1 MRNRTQT
8 HADTHTHTRTRNGAN
23 THDVWAAAA
32 AAQAVVV
39 HDVLPADPTRPCP
52 FSWIPEDLRYT
63 ISQFVASDQ
72 ASDFVVTTAQTVNR
86 SSNMPLSAL
95 HDEHDLVLRGIP
107 ANGTLYITEVPD
119 ESDEI
124 REVFN
129 ERTRQMVS
137 DLGPWFAKI
146 HRHVGGSIDKDRTPL
161 RRRGA
166 PRHRFFVEGT
176 ASHAVRLHISDAEY
190 SVMNEWHD
198 SSELRPATSR
208 ETAQMRTRLGQRRDA
223 LMQDDDMRFM
233 KVSGASTKA
242 CDGQLIVLAL
252 CKALKI
258 KAKLSILG
266 TLPLMARLDLENP
279 VDALSTMVHP
289 WNLKSQM
296 SYNLGKW
303 LVLVPA
309 KWLIGSQRRHNS
321 FIVNDGFPTAIPS
334 AGRSESGIT
343 ITKRS
348 SKTKTKVRV
357 LPTSTASSN
366 ANPRDWSA
374 RSSTP
379 GSWNTGTPPSR
390 PSRR

>member
-32 AAQAVVV
+32 AAGGGGARRASCRP
-39 HDVLPADPTRPCP
+39 DRPAP
-52 FSWIPEDLRYT
+52 SWIPEASYT

-190 SVMNEWHD
+190 
-198 SSELRPATSR
+198 TS
-208 ETAQMRTRLGQRRDA
+208 
-223 LMQDDDMRFM
+223 
-233 KVSGASTKA
+233 
-242 CDGQLIVLAL
+242 
-252 CKALKI
+252 
-258 KAKLSILG
+258 
-266 TLPLMARLDLENP
+266 
-279 VDALSTMVHP
+279 
-289 WNLKSQM
+289 
-296 SYNLGKW
+296 
-303 LVLVPA
+303 
-309 KWLIGSQRRHNS
+309 
-321 FIVNDGFPTAIPS
+321 
-334 AGRSESGIT
+334 
-343 ITKRS
+343 
-348 SKTKTKVRV
+348 
-357 LPTSTASSN
+357 
-366 ANPRDWSA
+366 
-374 RSSTP
+374 
-379 GSWNTGTPPSR
+379 
-390 PSRR
+390 

>member
-1 MRNRTQT
+1 
-8 HADTHTHTRTRNGAN
+8 
-23 THDVWAAAA
+23 
-32 AAQAVVV
+32 
-39 HDVLPADPTRPCP
+39 
-52 FSWIPEDLRYT
+52 
-63 ISQFVASDQ
+63 
-72 ASDFVVTTAQTVNR
+72 
-86 SSNMPLSAL
+86 
-95 HDEHDLVLRGIP
+95 
-107 ANGTLYITEVPD
+107 
-119 ESDEI
+119 
-124 REVFN
+124 
-129 ERTRQMVS
+129 
-137 DLGPWFAKI
+137 
-146 HRHVGGSIDKDRTPL
+146 
-161 RRRGA
+161 
-166 PRHRFFVEGT
+166 
-176 ASHAVRLHISDAEY
+176 
-190 SVMNEWHD
+190 MNEWHD

-334 AGRSESGIT
+334 AGEIRKWNHDHEEEFEDEDEGSGAPNLDCFLKREPAGLVGAQLNPWKLEYRHTSFQTIQTLMVYAFFSCANRFVSLTSDEETHRLIQRAEEDSGFRMEFSIT
-343 ITKRS
+343 GPHVTPAPHCGHLTVSKAGAAVSADS
-348 SKTKTKVRV
+348 SPEMALLGGFDGVF
-357 LPTSTASSN
+357 
-366 ANPRDWSA
+366 
-374 RSSTP
+374 
-379 GSWNTGTPPSR
+379 
-390 PSRR
+390 